1 LDLTFSLLMSLAGLA
16 SVFSSLAII
25 AVACVALKKF
35 FKQDTSER
43 TDAERKTPIETKPET
58 ADEATI
64 KIKLDGEEHH
74 VKVEELKAVKDSD
87 EKLAIPSIGKEARI
101 IIDGEAFD
109 VKIEGTPQ
117 PAAAVTETT
126 EKTEAETSGQT
137 RRYVRAPMRGTVVKV
152 PVKTGDK
159 IQVGATV
166 LVLETMKMEN
176 TIQSTV
182 AGTVGSVKV
191 SIGDSVNGDDIL
203 LIIE

>member
-1 LDLTFSLLMSLAGLA
+1 MDLTFGLLMSLVGLA
-16 SVFSSLAII
+16 SVFSSLAIV

-58 ADEATI
+58 TDEATI
-64 KIKLDGEEHH
+64 KIRLDGEEHQ

-159 IQVGATV
+159 IQAGTTV

-176 TIQSTV
+176 AIQSPV
-182 AGTVGSVKV
+182 AGIVRSVKV
-191 SIGDSVNGDDIL
+191 SVGDSVNGEDIL
-203 LIIE
+203 VIIE